1 MTRRPISSA
10 RRDVSIFDTPEE
22 RLIEQCRAGEM
33 GAFDELMARHQD
45 RVFNLCLWHS
55 RDPEAA
61 SDATQEVFIRV
72 FRSLKNFRGDCA
84 FSTWLHRIAV
94 NIALDQANWRQ
105 RTPVPISTL
114 ERSETSFPEPADTG
128 DHPGEALT
136 RRERRL
142 AVREAMAA
150 LPEHHRLVL
159 VLFDIQGYAYGEISE
174 ILKVPIGTVRS
185 RLNRARAALREKLEL
200 HRELF
205 ED

>member
-10 RRDVSIFDTPEE
+10 RRDVSIFDMPEE
-22 RLIEQCRAGEM
+22 RLIERCREGEM

-61 SDATQEVFIRV
+61 ADATQEVFIRA
-72 FRSLKNFRGDCA
+72 FRSLKSFRGDCA

-94 NIALDQANWRQ
+94 NIALDQANRRQ

-114 ERSETSFPEPADTG
+114 ESNETSFPEPADTG
-128 DHPGEALT
+128 DCPGEALT

-159 VLFDIQGYAYGEISE
+159 VLFDIQGYAYGEISA

-200 HRELF
+200 RRELF